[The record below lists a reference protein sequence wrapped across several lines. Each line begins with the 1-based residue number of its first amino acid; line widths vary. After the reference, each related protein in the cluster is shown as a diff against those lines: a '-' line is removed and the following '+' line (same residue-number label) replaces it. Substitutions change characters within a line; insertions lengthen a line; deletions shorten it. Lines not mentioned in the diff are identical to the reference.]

1 MTKDSIAQVLE
12 AEGLNAAKDNKDAY
26 LVPENREAVCLIG
39 APGEVFSVDRLSR
52 IELRDKHIVLENS
65 KRERFFFGYDDVLGL
80 RILAA
85 PAARDRIAGFS
96 R

>member
-12 AEGLNAAKDNKDAY
+12 AEGLSAGNQGYAI
-26 LVPENREAVCLIG
+26 PENREAVCLIS
-39 APGEVFSVDRLSR
+39 APGDVFTVDRLIR

-65 KRERFFFGYDDVLGL
+65 KHERFFFGYEDVLGMRL
-80 RILAA
+80 LAA
-85 PAARDRIAGFS
+85 PAARDRVAGFT